1 MSALKTI
8 FFKVILILFVVA
20 GIGAG
25 VGAVG
30 VWVKYKEILSDE
42 KKKVYVQLK
51 TVNGDILTGSIH
63 RAQNKEIQFES
74 EGVIMFFDE
83 AQIASSETLSLEEK
97 ERLVAL
103 SAKQQTKQ
111 WVFQIFSIFSG
122 RGPESDKYFTP

>member
-8 FFKVILILFVVA
+8 FFKVILILFVVT

-42 KKKVYVQLK
+42 KRKVYVQLK
-51 TVNGDILTGSIH
+51 TVNGDILAGSIH
-63 RAQNKEIQFES
+63 RAQNKEIHFES

-97 ERLVAL
+97 DRLVAL

-111 WVFQIFSIFSG
+111 WVFQIFSFFSG
-122 RGPESDKYFTP
+122 KGPESDKYFTP